1 MILVNKRA
9 KYVFIDE
16 THTSELHFDNQEY
29 CSSNKKMNKLDYS
42 SSFQSAGPTTDIG
55 DDSSMNVSM
64 NMANFKVIM
73 HKSGDTILYFSF
85 MYFLGYSS
93 MISFADIYA
102 IKLQSKYR
110 YEDNFLAE
118 YCYIIFIF

>member
-9 KYVFIDE
+9 KYKFIDE
-16 THTSELHFDNQEY
+16 TLISVHHVGRP
-29 CSSNKKMNKLDYS
+29 DYNTNNTITQTLEKS
-42 SSFQSAGPTTDIG
+42 GSVQSIQSLSDIG

-64 NMANFKVIM
+64 NLTNFLTIM

-102 IKLQSKYR
+102 IKLQSKYSN
-110 YEDNFLAE
+110 EDNFLVE

>member
-9 KYVFIDE
+9 KYKFIDE
-16 THTSELHFDNQEY
+16 TLISVHHVGSLDHSTNTMTQ
-29 CSSNKKMNKLDYS
+29 KLEKS
-42 SSFQSAGPTTDIG
+42 GSVQSIQPLSDIG

-64 NMANFKVIM
+64 NLANFMTIM

-102 IKLQSKYR
+102 IKLQSKYKN
-110 YEDNFLAE
+110 EDNFLVE

>member
-9 KYVFIDE
+9 KYKFIDE
-16 THTSELHFDNQEY
+16 TLISVHHVGSP
-29 CSSNKKMNKLDYS
+29 DYS
-42 SSFQSAGPTTDIG
+42 TNNTMPQTLEKSGSVQSIQSLSDIG

-64 NMANFKVIM
+64 NLANFMTIM

-93 MISFADIYA
+93 MISFADIYS
-102 IKLQSKYR
+102 IKLQSKYKN
-110 YEDNFLAE
+110 EDNFLVE

>member
-9 KYVFIDE
+9 KYKFIDE
-16 THTSELHFDNQEY
+16 TLISVHHVGRP
-29 CSSNKKMNKLDYS
+29 DYS
-42 SSFQSAGPTTDIG
+42 TNNTMTQTLEKSGSVQSIQSLSDIG
-55 DDSSMNVSM
+55 DDSNMNVSM
-64 NMANFKVIM
+64 NLANFMTIM

-102 IKLQSKYR
+102 IKLQSKYSN
-110 YEDNFLAE
+110 EDNFLVE